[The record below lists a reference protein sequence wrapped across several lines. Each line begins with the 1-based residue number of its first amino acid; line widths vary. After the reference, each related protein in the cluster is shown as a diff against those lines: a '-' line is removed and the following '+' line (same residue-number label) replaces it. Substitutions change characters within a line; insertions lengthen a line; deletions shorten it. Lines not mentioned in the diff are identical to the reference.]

1 MTRRALVV
9 QNAPL
14 EGLGLFAAP
23 LAEAGVEARVVQA
36 WAGEAVPA
44 TPEGF
49 EGVIV
54 LGGAPSVY
62 DITTGPWMARVMDLL
77 RASHGRVPIL
87 GVCLG
92 AQLVAHAL
100 GGRAMPGGAGPE
112 VGFHDLRWAPE
123 AARDSVVGGLPPR
136 AMHLHHDT
144 YAPPPGATRLASSRL
159 YAEQAFRLGP
169 ATYALQFHLDFEPA
183 ALERILEGERKD
195 LEAAGVQVEE
205 ILREARER
213 EAETARAARRV
224 VEGWTR
230 LRA

>member
-1 MTRRALVV
+1 
-9 QNAPL
+9 
-14 EGLGLFAAP
+14 LFAAP

-92 AQLVAHAL
+92 AQLVAHAQ
-100 GGRAMPGGAGPE
+100 GGRAMAGGAGPG
-112 VGFHDLRWAPE
+112 VGFDEL
-123 AARDSVVGGLPPR
+123 GGLPPR